1 MTDGR
6 TNEQTNNA
14 VSRVAFA
21 TENQENYNENGNFLF
36 LKKLITC
43 YKFMIYMIVVVNSV
57 TKPNLDENQ
66 VESNVTTS
74 RQT

>member
-1 MTDGR
+1 METF
-6 TNEQTNNA
+6 
-14 VSRVAFA
+14 SF
-21 TENQENYNENGNFLF
+21 
-36 LKKLITC
+36 KKLITC